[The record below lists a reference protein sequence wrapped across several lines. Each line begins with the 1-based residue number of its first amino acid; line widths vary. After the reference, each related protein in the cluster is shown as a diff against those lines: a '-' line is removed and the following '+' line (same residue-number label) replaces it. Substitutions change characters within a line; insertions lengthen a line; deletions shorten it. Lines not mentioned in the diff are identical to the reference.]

1 MWNNK
6 KISVALPAYNEEKNI
21 LSALN
26 DFFSCGIVDEV
37 IVIDNNSTDKT
48 AELAKQT
55 RARVVKE
62 EKQGFGFAVQRG
74 LREATGDYVI
84 MCEPDGTF
92 IANDIYKLLNYTDE
106 FDMVLGTRTSKSCV
120 WTGANM
126 GIFLRWGNYLVAKLL
141 EFIFNGPSLTDVG
154 CTMRL
159 IKKDA
164 LKKINYKFTVGSA
177 HFLPEM
183 VILAIINNFKI
194 VEIPL
199 NYKPRIGES
208 KITGNFKKALSTGL
222 KMIFLIVGYWIKNLF
237 VK

>member
-1 MWNNK
+1 MLINK
-6 KISVALPAYNEEKNI
+6 KISVVLPAFNEEKNI
-21 LSALN
+21 SSALN
-26 DFFSCGIVDEV
+26 DFFSREIVDEV
-37 IVIDNNSTDKT
+37 IVIDNNSTDNT
-48 AELAKQT
+48 AELAKPT
-55 RARVVKE
+55 MARVVKE
-62 EKQGFGFAVQRG
+62 ERQGFGFAVQRG

-92 IANDIYKLLNYTDE
+92 IANDIYKLLDYTDE
-106 FDMVLGTRTSKSCV
+106 FDMVLGTRTSKSCI

-159 IKKDA
+159 IKKDV
-164 LKKINYKFTVGSA
+164 LKKINYKFTVGST